1 MAPRRSRLAAES
13 QTAAGLPR
21 TFVRT
26 RTGFVRFPGAP
37 RSQRIRNDSAPPLVV
52 RYRAACVRRMSESR
66 TPITME
72 DVTSRDSEVE
82 LEVLRAFA
90 RERVETSS
98 VRKIAADVG
107 CNPSTLHKFITSESV
122 PYPRLRRL
130 LTVWYHTEASPGS
143 RAGPEGS
150 KHVAGLALLTA
161 HLSPGLRPA
170 AGRALLAALAHFH
183 ASTGTQAPGWLS
195 TSRTPARPTA

>member
-1 MAPRRSRLAAES
+1 MTQSRMYS
-13 QTAAGLPR
+13 
-21 TFVRT
+21 
-26 RTGFVRFPGAP
+26 
-37 RSQRIRNDSAPPLVV
+37 
-52 RYRAACVRRMSESR
+52 
-66 TPITME
+66 TME
-72 DVTSRDSEVE
+72 DTTSRDPDVE

-98 VRKIAADVG
+98 VRKIAADIG
-107 CNPSTLHKFITSESV
+107 CNPSTLHKFITTESI

-130 LTVWYHTEASPGS
+130 LTRWYHAEASPAS

-150 KHVAGLALLTA
+150 EHMAGVALLTA

-183 ASTGTQAPGWLS
+183 ASTGTTAPAWLS
-195 TSRTPARPTA
+195 TSRAPAKPTGHIRPPTA